1 MMRGLLLAVVVSA
14 SWWSAPALAIS
25 GAIPRLPDQIPGHE
39 LPLIQEHR
47 YTMRGRVRPLLAF
60 WVSKDDV
67 GSASIRWRGDESAA
81 AYELI
86 IGSDP
91 SRSPRQLNRWGYL
104 AEEIRGDQSLIL
116 GLMSKTD
123 EQSLDEVEPGLK
135 QTSLTRPL
143 DTIRGHVTAHAA
155 YSLVSPIQPA
165 GDWTYRDVDT
175 AIDLLFAGSAR
186 GPIQEIA
193 RPGGTR
199 PGFLTSVEEL
209 VQRTV
214 QAHKRGQSLSP
225 GSLSYVYGRRLYVMQ
240 MRQVVL
246 LPLFELEGRTYQ
258 RVLRARFEARRQDSR
273 RVSQFELIY
282 GTSGSLSGV
291 PILISYQPKWWLQ
304 IELHLQA

>member
-1 MMRGLLLAVVVSA
+1 MPRGLLLAAVVSA
-14 SWWSAPALAIS
+14 SWWGAPALAVS
-25 GAIPRLPDQIPGHE
+25 DVIPGLPDQIPGHE

-60 WVSKDDV
+60 WISRDDV
-67 GSASIRWRGDESAA
+67 GSASIRWRGDETAA
-81 AYELI
+81 AYELM

-91 SRSPRQLNRWGYL
+91 GRSPRQLNRWGYL
-104 AEEIRGDQSLIL
+104 AEEVRGDHSLVL
-116 GLMSKTD
+116 GLMSKSD
-123 EQSLDEVEPGLK
+123 EQSLDEVETGLT

-143 DTIRGHVTAHAA
+143 ETIRGHVTAHAA
-155 YSLVSPIQPA
+155 YSLVSPMQPS
-165 GDWTYRDVDT
+165 GDWTYRDVNT

-186 GPIQEIA
+186 GPVQEVA

-199 PGFLTSVEEL
+199 PGFLTSVDEL
-209 VQRTV
+209 VQRSV
-214 QAHKRGQSLSP
+214 QAHKRGQSPSP

-240 MRQVVL
+240 MRPVVF
-246 LPLFELEGRTYQ
+246 LPQFELDGRTYQ

-282 GTSGSLSGV
+282 GTSGPLSGV

-304 IELHLQA
+304 VELHLQG